1 MLFLA
6 SDHAGFALAKQIWQ
20 LWNISDN
27 FGNKLNSFKNNLE
40 DQNSLTFLTPEL
52 VIGDDYP
59 DIAGILAHEL
69 EIFLAPENLE
79 IPIQTSLI
87 NSKIPQ
93 TQSKTE
99 LQNFS
104 KISQNTQIPKFQTKN
119 HQMEKILKNHQSKSE
134 IQKLETDQ
142 KQNFELKNTKI
153 YQKTEKEICHEA
165 KICQTE
171 NWQNN
176 PTQNN
181 FGLAICGTG
190 IGISI
195 ALNRFKFIRAGCLSF
210 VTLANLAE
218 NLEIVAKMRQH
229 NDANVLCLGS
239 TIKPKIAIRLWQK
252 FVQTP
257 FSRELRHQ
265 KRIQKLSKLE
275 FQIENI
281 KVKNVEK

>member
-6 SDHAGFALAKQIWQ
+6 SDHAGFALATQIWN
-20 LWNISDN
+20 LWDISDN
-27 FGNKLNSFKNNLE
+27 FGDKLNGFKNNLE
-40 DQNSLTFLTPEL
+40 DRNSLTFLTPEL
-52 VIGDDYP
+52 FLGDDYP
-59 DIAGILAHEL
+59 DIAVILAHEL
-69 EIFLAPENLE
+69 EIFLTPENLE

-87 NSKIPQ
+87 NSKTPQ
-93 TQSKTE
+93 TQSKIE

-104 KISQNTQIPKFQTKN
+104 KISQNTQIPKSQTKN
-119 HQMEKILKNHQSKSE
+119 HQTVEIPKHNPNKSE
-134 IQKLETDQ
+134 IKKLETDQ

-153 YQKTEKEICHEA
+153 CQKNEKE
-165 KICQTE
+165 ICQTE

-176 PTQNN
+176 LTQNN

-210 VTLANLAE
+210 VTLANLVE

-239 TIKPKIAIRLWQK
+239 GIEPKIAIRLWQK

-265 KRIQKLSKLE
+265 KRIQKLSKL
-275 FQIENI
+275 
-281 KVKNVEK
+281 

>member
-1 MLFLA
+1 MFFLA
-6 SDHAGFALAKQIWQ
+6 SDHAGFALATLIWKF
-20 LWNISDN
+20 WNISGN
-27 FGNKLNSFKNNLE
+27 FGDKLNGFKNNLE
-40 DQNSLTFLTPEL
+40 DQNSLNFLTPEL
-52 VIGDDYP
+52 AIGDDYP
-59 DIAGILAHEL
+59 DIASILAHEL

-79 IPIQTSLI
+79 ILIQTSLI

-93 TQSKTE
+93 TQSKIE

-104 KISQNTQIPKFQTKN
+104 KISQNTQNSQTPNLQTKN
-119 HQMEKILKNHQSKSE
+119 HQTAKIPKNHQSKSE
-134 IQKLETDQ
+134 IKKLETFK
-142 KQNFELKNTKI
+142 KQNSELKNTKI
-153 YQKTEKEICHEA
+153 CQKNEKEICHEA

-210 VTLANLAE
+210 VTSANLAE

-229 NDANVLCLGS
+229 NNANVLCLGS
-239 TIKPKIAIRLWQK
+239 TIKLKIAIRLWQK

-265 KRIQKLSKLE
+265 KRIQKLSKL
-275 FQIENI
+275 
-281 KVKNVEK
+281 